1 MGSSITYEFTV
12 DNPVFVKRF
21 KSLAMQTRI
30 YYEMQEFNQYREWV
44 LSDLGQEP
52 N

>member
-1 MGSSITYEFTV
+1 LDSSITYEFTV
-12 DNPVFVKRF
+12 NNPVFVERLR
-21 KSLAMQTRI
+21 SLAMQTRI

-44 LSDLGQEP
+44 LSELGQEP